1 MPNYSYLLAS
11 LNRKFLVVKYC
22 CVCVKEGSY
31 YLITVPNN
39 ILESKE
45 GFFLMGSEKILNI
58 NT

>member
-22 CVCVKEGSY
+22 SVCVKEGSY

-45 GFFLMGSEKILNI
+45 GFF
-58 NT
+58 

>member
-45 GFFLMGSEKILNI
+45 GLF
-58 NT
+58 